1 MKKLICLLVFVSAVC
16 LSAFALSASVY
27 ADNDNFTE
35 KYIEKYLSENRADI
49 TSKISDKLD
58 EVNENSVN
66 TVSGT
71 IDIREPFTMPIYRC
85 YYDDVKMSSGDE
97 MYSVISC
104 EDQALG
110 LLKFTRSITETPDG
124 RDEEKVYTDFYYLSE
139 SSCRSLSDGI
149 SFFYLSRE
157 GTDAINDLDGGVS
170 TTGIFSAAKCG
181 KAAGVYYSCDDIYSE
196 EVRNEYENYIGLSGI
211 TPDYKLLSDKNN
223 TLTNCGSMMSF
234 DYKIKDTAM
243 KLGKDQLYRIR
254 SKTGEYLTVRSGK
267 FCMSELSDSES
278 QYFTIIKN
286 GKGGYT
292 ISPAG
297 EKSSLSCRSGNS
309 IEINTSYYGEYCS
322 VIGVRSGDRF
332 IVLTINKQGKLVFA
346 KYHSDKYDYYTQDWY
361 FEAV

>member
-1 MKKLICLLVFVSAVC
+1 MKKSLGLSAFVSAF
-16 LSAFALSASVY
+16 LASAFVLSSAAY
-27 ADNDNFTE
+27 ADNNAFDG
-35 KYIEKYLSENRADI
+35 KYITEYLSDSKADI
-49 TSKISDKLD
+49 TAEISQKLD

-66 TVSGT
+66 TVSGK
-71 IDIREPFTMPIYRC
+71 ISIRQPFKMPVYRC

-97 MYSVISC
+97 LYSVVSC
-104 EDQALG
+104 GDEVLG

-223 TLTNCGSMMSF
+223 TLTDCANIMSF
-234 DYKIKDTAM
+234 NYKCKDTAM

-254 SKTGEYLTVRSGK
+254 SKTGEYLTAKSGK

-332 IVLTINKQGKLVFA
+332 IVLTVNKQGKLVFA